1 MLGDITAAFTRPLSK
16 LAMIFYVM
24 VVMVIIYATFGL
36 EYFAKD
42 FMYDPDYETDDEKLG
57 CESVAGC
64 VWLIFYKGVP
74 PGELV
79 DVMDNLD
86 KTDSTYMARFIFD
99 LSFFIIVGKVIFDI
113 TTGLILDTFA
123 ELREEASTRENVL
136 KNECFICGLSRNEY
150 ADLTCISKSLK
161 SFEQHQEEVHN
172 KWDYFFFI
180 CYLKAK
186 DPTEYNGVEKYVS
199 EKLDEGD
206 NTWIPLKNSY
216 DIQEATA
223 SKIIE
228 EEDAGDEDKAKEKQ
242 DDLLQTVAYLK
253 AKQED
258 LIESVALLTERIGE
272 MTGK

>member
-1 MLGDITAAFTRPLSK
+1 
-16 LAMIFYVM
+16 
-24 VVMVIIYATFGL
+24 
-36 EYFAKD
+36 
-42 FMYDPDYETDDEKLG
+42 
-57 CESVAGC
+57 
-64 VWLIFYKGVP
+64 
-74 PGELV
+74 
-79 DVMDNLD
+79 MDNLD

-150 ADLTCISKSLK
+150 ADLTFISK

-223 SKIIE
+223 SKMIE
-228 EEDAGDEDKAKEKQ
+228 EDTREDE
-242 DDLLQTVAYLK
+242 
-253 AKQED
+253 KQED
-258 LIESVALLTERIGE
+258 LIQTVAQLKESVAMLTERIAE